1 MYSHSLFLTGI
12 VQMIAT
18 LGMMTL
24 TQGNKEANYGELLF
38 MFGIILIMA
47 ALPVFLIILYRI
59 SCERKPTG
67 TKMSRSNRKV
77 NMYKNLVGITMSN
90 FPRHFLQHFLIL
102 SIDRGRKNHPQ
113 C

>member
-59 SCERKPTG
+59 SSERKHTG

-77 NMYKNLVGITMSN
+77 NMHKNLVGITILN

-102 SIDRGRKNHPQ
+102 SIDRGRKNHSR